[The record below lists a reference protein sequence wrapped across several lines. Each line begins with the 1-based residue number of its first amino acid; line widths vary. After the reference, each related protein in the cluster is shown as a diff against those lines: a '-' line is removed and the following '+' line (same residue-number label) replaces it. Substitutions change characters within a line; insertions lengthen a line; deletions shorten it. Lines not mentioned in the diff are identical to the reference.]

1 MDDGRIDIGINPLLT
16 ITLYKLGGSD
26 MTKLLMMMAI
36 LSIALVAAGRPAQ
49 QDDVSA
55 ERKKLSGTW
64 RLVDEIDDG
73 TRTPA
78 GEAKKDKLTFDITGA
93 WKVESDGKIVGEGT
107 CAIDP
112 TKKPKTVDYTLTK
125 GEGAGL
131 RFIAIYELDGDLFKH
146 CGVLKGARPSKFSS
160 EPGSGQILT
169 VFRRE
174 KTD

>member
-1 MDDGRIDIGINPLLT
+1 MAKWLM
-16 ITLYKLGGSD
+16 ITFFSVV
-26 MTKLLMMMAI
+26 
-36 LSIALVAAGRPAQ
+36 LVAAASPAQ
-49 QDDVSA
+49 DDASA
-55 ERKKLSGTW
+55 ELKKLRGTW

-78 GEAKKDKLTFDITGA
+78 GEAKKDKLTFDIRGN
-93 WKVESDGKIVGEGT
+93 WKVESDGKVVGEGT
-107 CAIDP
+107 ATFDP

-125 GEGAGL
+125 GEAAGT

-146 CGVLKGARPSKFSS
+146 CGVLKGTRPSKFSS

-174 KTD
+174 KSD